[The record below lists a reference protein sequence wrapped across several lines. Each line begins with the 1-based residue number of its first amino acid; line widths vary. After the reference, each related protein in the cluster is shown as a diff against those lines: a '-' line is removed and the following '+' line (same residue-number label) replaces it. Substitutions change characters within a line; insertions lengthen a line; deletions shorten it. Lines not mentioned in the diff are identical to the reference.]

1 MCCFFL
7 ILSQPFIWITF
18 QCNLNLHRKPRSMLC
33 VVRMCS
39 HKLYYSAP
47 TEMGSQDTFCID
59 FRFAEFVS
67 LLPHIFTILAIPF
80 HILFYFCRIFF
91 LNGFRNTISQDALI
105 PSLINDK
112 TTQVT
117 VFPFWLLHLPL
128 ASTSLSGVQTFQ
140 LSSSIGDL
148 VTNSLTDSLSY
159 SLLLLPYKEHSLRL
173 ATIETFDQSD
183 EET

>member
-1 MCCFFL
+1 MLFFSN
-7 ILSQPFIWITF
+7 ISPAFFFITF

-47 TEMGSQDTFCID
+47 TEMGPGYILYRFP
-59 FRFAEFVS
+59 FRRVRLLTTPYFYDIGNSVSHS
-67 LLPHIFTILAIPF
+67 LLFLQDIFCEWGTG
-80 HILFYFCRIFF
+80 
-91 LNGFRNTISQDALI
+91 GFRNTISQDALI

-128 ASTSLSGVQTFQ
+128 ASTSLSGV
-140 LSSSIGDL
+140 
-148 VTNSLTDSLSY
+148 
-159 SLLLLPYKEHSLRL
+159 
-173 ATIETFDQSD
+173 
-183 EET
+183 